1 LIPSLWINRR
11 REEEGI
17 SLEDMGGNGRLT
29 KDEANLEVAAATD
42 EVPPPAAFL
51 LLLPLASGNRR
62 PPIPVRLP
70 P

>member
-42 EVPPPAAFL
+42 EVPPPIA
-51 LLLPLASGNRR
+51 LLPLPLAIGNRR